1 MTSVCQRLVDLG
13 VYASSGPGRP
23 SLYTSEEAQRVKK
36 SRLRSLQ
43 IERRA
48 LCRSARQ
55 RGEPRPTFKRG
66 RRPLYSTRDE
76 AIAAKRLQDKEA
88 RIRFKARLLQAL
100 DNLATQVGDKER

>member
-13 VYASSGPGRP
+13 VYASNGPGRP
-23 SLYTSEEAQRVKK
+23 SLYTFEEAQRVKK

-48 LCRSARQ
+48 LCRNARQ

-66 RRPLYSTRDE
+66 RRPLYSTREE
-76 AIAAKRLQDKEA
+76 ALAAKQLQDKEA
-88 RIRFKARLLQAL
+88 RVRFKARLLQAL
-100 DNLATQVGDKER
+100 DTLATKSCDK

>member
-13 VYASSGPGRP
+13 VYASNGPGRP

-48 LCRSARQ
+48 LCRRARQ
-55 RGEPRPTFKRG
+55 RGEPRPTLG
-66 RRPLYSTRDE
+66 RRPLYHSKEE
-76 AIAAKRLQDKEA
+76 AIAVKRLQDKQA
-88 RIRFKARLLQAL
+88 RGRFKARLLQAL

>member
-13 VYASSGPGRP
+13 VYTSTGPGRP
-23 SLYTSEEAQRVKK
+23 SLYTSEEALRVKK

-55 RGEPRPTFKRG
+55 RGEPRPTLKKG
-66 RRPLYSTRDE
+66 RRPLYHSKEE
-76 AIAAKRLQDKEA
+76 AIAAKRLQDKQA
-88 RIRFKARLLQAL
+88 RDRFKARLLQAI
-100 DNLATQVGDKER
+100 DNLATKLGDK

>member
-1 MTSVCQRLVDLG
+1 MCQRLVDLG
-13 VYASSGPGRP
+13 VYASNGPGRP
-23 SLYTSEEAQRVKK
+23 SLYASSEEAEQAKK

-66 RRPLYSTRDE
+66 RRPLYHSKEE
-76 AIAAKRLQDKEA
+76 AIAVKRLQDKQA
-88 RIRFKARLLQAL
+88 RDRFKARLLQAL
-100 DNLATQVGDKER
+100 DALATEKSR